1 MQRVILRTRSFYEA
15 RLLATVEA
23 MGIVGKDSV
32 VCDVGANIGNHTIY
46 FGTVMGAAKVLAFE
60 PQAHCHE
67 TLCANIALNGLEDRV
82 DEAVDSNDLARLDL
96 IKIDVEGMQ
105 MAVLAGATGILEQ
118 RRPALWIELLAR
130 AGMAD
135 QATTFLAKFG
145 YKPSPIGLNDVIFRV

>member
-1 MQRVILRTRSFYEA
+1 
-15 RLLATVEA
+15 
-23 MGIVGKDSV
+23 
-32 VCDVGANIGNHTIY
+32 
-46 FGTVMGAAKVLAFE
+46 MGAAKVLAFE

-82 DEAVDSNDLARLDL
+82 QAYNCLVGADTGNGVLAKFNACNLGGTSFVADEAGDVPLFALDEAVDSNDLARLDL

>member
-82 DEAVDSNDLARLDL
+82 QAYNCLVGADTGN
-96 IKIDVEGMQ
+96 GG
-105 MAVLAGATGILEQ
+105 AGQVQ
-118 RRPALWIELLAR
+118 RAQSGRHVFC
-130 AGMAD
+130 G
-135 QATTFLAKFG
+135 G
-145 YKPSPIGLNDVIFRV
+145 